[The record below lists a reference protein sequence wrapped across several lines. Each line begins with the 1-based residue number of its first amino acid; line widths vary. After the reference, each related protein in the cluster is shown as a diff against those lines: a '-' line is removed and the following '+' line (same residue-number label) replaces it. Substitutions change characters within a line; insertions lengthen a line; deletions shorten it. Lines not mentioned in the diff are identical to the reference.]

1 MDFEFNTLEAHLTCS
16 VIQLLLVVV
25 ALIDLVR
32 VKSTNG
38 PKWMWALIIV
48 FINIIGPVVYF
59 ILGRRND

>member
-1 MDFEFNTLEAHLTCS
+1 MDLNSIPWNLILPVL

-38 PKWMWALIIV
+38 PKWMWTPSGLMPQRSSTV
-48 FINIIGPVVYF
+48 
-59 ILGRRND
+59 R